1 MIGFL
6 QVVLYILGSVLV
18 FISLLPLIR
27 HDYWTFRIFE
37 FPRAQKW
44 VINFIILIAAFI
56 IFPSDAFFSY
66 GLITLLFANQ
76 LYLSYQ
82 IYPYLPIAKKQI
94 ESVSQNKKPNIKLLI
109 ANVFQENK
117 KWEKLADMVQG
128 EQTDIVLLL
137 ETNKWWKDK
146 CCDAF
151 GADYKYQVLEDR
163 ENTYGMLL
171 FSKLELKNT
180 QIHYWIKD
188 EIPSIE
194 TDIKLENRLIKLY
207 AIHPEPPVPS
217 ENPKSTERDAE
228 ILLVGQK
235 TKADKMPTIVAGD
248 LNDVAWSYTTELF
261 LKISGLLDPR
271 RGRGLFSSF
280 HAKYW
285 YARWPLDHV
294 FCSGHFRLQKMKRMG
309 SIGSDHFPILLQLHL
324 AKVNDDSDELEVT
337 KEEKELSN
345 QKIENGTE

>member
-1 MIGFL
+1 M
-6 QVVLYILGSVLV
+6 LYILGGTIV

-27 HDYWTFRIFE
+27 NDYWTFRVFE
-37 FPRAQKW
+37 FPRTQKW
-44 VINFIILIAAFI
+44 VINLIILIASI
-56 IFPSDAFFSY
+56 ILFPSDAYFSF
-66 GLITLLFANQ
+66 GFIILLFANQ

-82 IYPYLPIAKKQI
+82 IYPYLPFANKQI
-94 ESVSQNKKPNIKLLI
+94 DSVSENKKPKIKLLI
-109 ANVFQENK
+109 ANVYQENRE
-117 KWEKLADMVQG
+117 WEKLANLVNR
-128 EQTDIVLLL
+128 EQADIVLLL

-146 CCDAF
+146 CVHAF
-151 GADYKYQVLEDR
+151 GNEYSFKLLEDK

-194 TDIKLENRLIKLY
+194 TDIKLDNRLIKLY

-217 ENPKSTERDAE
+217 QNPKSTARDAE

-235 TKADKMPTIVAGD
+235 TKADQIPTIVAGD
-248 LNDVAWSYTTELF
+248 LNDVAWSYTSELF

-280 HAKYW
+280 HAKHW

-294 FCSGHFRLQKMKRMG
+294 FCSGHFRLQKMTRME

-324 AKVNDDSDELEVT
+324 AKTDDDSGELEVT
-337 KEEKELSN
+337 EEEKELSN
-345 QKIENGTE
+345 EKIEYGMD